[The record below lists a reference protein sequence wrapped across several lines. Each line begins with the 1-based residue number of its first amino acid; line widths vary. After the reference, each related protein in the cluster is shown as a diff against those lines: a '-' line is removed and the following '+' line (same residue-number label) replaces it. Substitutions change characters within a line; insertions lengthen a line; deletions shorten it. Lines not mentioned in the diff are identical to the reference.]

1 MRWNRLRAIARK
13 EIIQVMRDW
22 RSLAIIALMP
32 IVMTLLYG
40 YGVTLDIKHIPM
52 YVFDREG
59 SQRSQ
64 NLLKEFQASEY
75 FRIVKVVRDYPEIV
89 RGINAGRCKFALVIP
104 HDFSKR
110 LAEGATV
117 GVQAL
122 IDASD
127 DNTANIL
134 IGYSEAVVSRY
145 SERIRIEWL
154 ERQGITNV
162 DPPLSV
168 DARTWFNEDL
178 ESRAFILP
186 GVIALVMAVIGTFLT
201 ALTIA
206 REWERGTMEQLV
218 STPVTPL
225 ELVLGKLIPYF
236 GIGMAATA
244 MCAGLSTLWFEV
256 PLRGHLTTLF
266 GASALFLSVVL
277 ALGFWIS
284 VLARSQLVAS
294 QVAMVATFMP
304 AFVLSGFIFPLDQM
318 PLPIRIVSYLVPA
331 SYYDTILK
339 GVFLKG
345 VGVCELRFNLLALVG
360 FALLIGSVAVLSFRK
375 RID

>member
-1 MRWNRLRAIARK
+1 MRWKRLRAIARK
-13 EIIQVMRDW
+13 EIIQVVRDW
-22 RSLAIIALMP
+22 RSLTIIALMP
-32 IVMTLLYG
+32 IVLTLLYG

-64 NLLKEFQASEY
+64 DLLKGFQASEY
-75 FRIVKVVRDYPEIV
+75 FRIVKVVHDYPEVV
-89 RGINAGRCKFALVIP
+89 RGINSGRCKFALIIP

-134 IGYSEAVVSRY
+134 IGYSEGVVSRY
-145 SERIRIEWL
+145 SEQVQIEWL
-154 ERQGITNV
+154 ERQGITDI

-218 STPVTPL
+218 STPVKPL

-236 GIGMAATA
+236 AIGMAATA
-244 MCAGLSTLWFEV
+244 MCAGLSTFWFEV

-304 AFVLSGFIFPLDQM
+304 AFLLSGFIFPLDQM
-318 PLPIRIVSYLVPA
+318 PAQIRIVSYFVPA
-331 SYYDTILK
+331 RYYDTILK

-345 VGVCELRFNLLALVG
+345 VGVGELRFNFLALAG
-360 FALLIGSVAVLSFRK
+360 FAFLMASVAVLSFRK

>member
-13 EIIQVMRDW
+13 EIIQVVRDW
-22 RSLAIIALMP
+22 RSLAIIAVMP
-32 IVMTLLYG
+32 IVMTMRYG
-40 YGVTLDIKHIPM
+40 YGVTLDIKHIRM
-52 YVFDREG
+52 YVFDRES

-64 NLLKEFQASEY
+64 DLLKGFQASDY
-75 FRIVKVVRDYPEIV
+75 FRIVKVVDTYPDIV
-89 RGINAGRCKFALVIP
+89 RGINSGRCKFALVIP

-110 LAEGATV
+110 IAEGGTV

-127 DNTANIL
+127 DNTANII
-134 IGYSEAVVSRY
+134 IGYSEGVVSRY
-145 SERIRIEWL
+145 SEQVKIEWL

-178 ESRAFILP
+178 ESRNFILP

-244 MCAGLSTLWFEV
+244 LCAGLSAFWFQV
-256 PLRGHLTTLF
+256 PFRGHLTTLF
-266 GASALFLSVVL
+266 GASALFLFVVL

-304 AFVLSGFIFPLDQM
+304 AFLLSGFIFPLDQM
-318 PLPIRIVSYLVPA
+318 PLPIRVISYVVPA
-331 SYYDTILK
+331 RYYDTILK

-345 VGVCELRFNLLALVG
+345 VGFGALRFNMFALAG
-360 FALLIGSVAVLSFRK
+360 FAFLMGGVAVLSFRK

>member
-1 MRWNRLRAIARK
+1 MRWNRLRAISRK

-22 RSLAIIALMP
+22 RSLVIIAVMP
-32 IVMTLLYG
+32 IMMTMLYG

-64 NLLKEFQASEY
+64 DLLKGFQASEY
-75 FRIVKVVRDYPEIV
+75 FRIVKVVHDYPDIV
-89 RGINAGRCKFALVIP
+89 HGINSGRCKFALVIP

-110 LAEGATV
+110 LAEGTTV

-134 IGYSEAVVSRY
+134 IGYSETVVSRY
-145 SERIRIEWL
+145 SEQVQIEWL

-168 DARTWFNEDL
+168 EARTWFNEDL

-201 ALTIA
+201 TLTIA

-218 STPVTPL
+218 STPVKPL

-244 MCAGLSTLWFEV
+244 MCAGLSTFWFQV

-294 QVAMVATFMP
+294 QVAIITTFMP
-304 AFVLSGFIFPLDQM
+304 AFLLSGFIFPLDQM
-318 PLPIRIVSYLVPA
+318 PLQIRIVSYFVPA
-331 SYYDTILK
+331 RYYNTILK

-345 VGVCELRFNLLALVG
+345 VGIGELRFNFLALAG
-360 FALLIGSVAVLSFRK
+360 FAFLMAGVAVLSFRK